1 MKYPSFFDEVDK
13 IKLYEPL
20 GKFLGAFE
28 TGEVEISYLNCVF
41 SWTLLPDG
49 CQEHTLQILM
59 GLKENYLKDET
70 GRVRGR
76 D

>member
-28 TGEVEISYLNCVF
+28 TGEVEISYLNCVVLAGHSARRCRSIHATF
-41 SWTLLPDG
+41 N
-49 CQEHTLQILM
+49 
-59 GLKENYLKDET
+59 GLRN
-70 GRVRGR
+70 
-76 D
+76 